1 MHFVKIELEGVYTHP
16 FYPPLFIAFVM
27 ARGWREGRRVTG
39 AKKIR
44 PVIMR
49 VKRKGPTTPS
59 LFLASFKR
67 GISVFA
73 TGWMDLCY
81 IVNDV

>member
-1 MHFVKIELEGVYTHP
+1 MHP
-16 FYPPLFIAFVM
+16 FYSILLFLSFVM

-39 AKKIR
+39 TKKIR

-73 TGWMDLCY
+73 TGWMDLY
-81 IVNDV
+81 DISAVTS

>member
-1 MHFVKIELEGVYTHP
+1 M
-16 FYPPLFIAFVM
+16 
-27 ARGWREGRRVTG
+27 TG
-39 AKKIR
+39 TKKIR

-49 VKRKGPTTPS
+49 VKRKGPTTPC

-73 TGWMDLCY
+73 TGWMDLCDTLHRLMMFKSFQRGFII
-81 IVNDV
+81 IVS

>member
-1 MHFVKIELEGVYTHP
+1 M
-16 FYPPLFIAFVM
+16 
-27 ARGWREGRRVTG
+27 TG

-49 VKRKGPTTPS
+49 VKRKGPTTPC

-73 TGWMDLCY
+73 TGWMDLC
-81 IVNDV
+81 DTLHRK